1 MHVVATRLL
10 VNVQNNNVLQA
21 DMHLSPACSCHHLS
35 LLFLYLR
42 SINFDAVILM
52 VIKLS
57 HTKHHV
63 HVTTLMQ
70 ECVRFNM
77 KGQWLQRHPREAK
90 PLFFFVR
97 VRSEKLDYFFLHL
110 LFILLYFS
118 FISFV
123 HFWYTP
129 HEWGAKYSRNK
140 WYISRSLIFNNM
152 AEKRKG
158 GIFISHN
165 ERHELWFDI

>member
-1 MHVVATRLL
+1 MHVVATRLM

-21 DMHLSPACSCHHLS
+21 DIHLSPACSCHHLS

-70 ECVRFNM
+70 ASVRFNM
-77 KGQWLQRHPREAK
+77 KGQWLQRHTEEA
-90 PLFFFVR
+90 PSLFVR
-97 VRSEKLDYFFLHL
+97 VRSEKIRLLFLHL
-110 LFILLYFS
+110 VFILLAFLAH
-118 FISFV
+118 IIL
-123 HFWYTP
+123 FWYTP
-129 HEWGAKYSRNK
+129 HE
-140 WYISRSLIFNNM
+140 
-152 AEKRKG
+152 
-158 GIFISHN
+158 
-165 ERHELWFDI
+165 

>member
-1 MHVVATRLL
+1 MHVVATRLM

-21 DMHLSPACSCHHLS
+21 DIHLSPACSCHHLS
-35 LLFLYLR
+35 LLLLYLW
-42 SINFDAVILM
+42 SINLDGVILM
-52 VIKLS
+52 VIQLS

-97 VRSEKLDYFFLHL
+97 VRSEKIRL
-110 LFILLYFS
+110 LFPSSSIY
-118 FISFV
+118 
-123 HFWYTP
+123 P
-129 HEWGAKYSRNK
+129 
-140 WYISRSLIFNNM
+140 LIFLVHII
-152 AEKRKG
+152 RS
-158 GIFISHN
+158 FLVHTS
-165 ERHELWFDI
+165 WV

>member
-42 SINFDAVILM
+42 SINLDGVILM

-77 KGQWLQRHPREAK
+77 KGQWLQRHREEASF
-90 PLFFFVR
+90 LFVR
-97 VRSEKLDYFFLHL
+97 VRSEKIRLLFLHL
-110 LFILLYFS
+110 VFILL
-118 FISFV
+118 
-123 HFWYTP
+123 HF
-129 HEWGAKYSRNK
+129 
-140 WYISRSLIFNNM
+140 SLILFFFGTHLMNEELSICKINDTKRISINM
-152 AEKRKG
+152 RKRWINILIVEG
-158 GIFISHN
+158 
-165 ERHELWFDI
+165 LV